1 MSGTSTLGVSTRRP
15 PVKQPL
21 PPNVVLAQNPL
32 AQTEKPPMTLKPAS
46 HTKKPML
53 QSQKLKTNDPSL
65 RLLDNL
71 MSDFYLLNNQLEE
84 SIGQQIESIKKKQV
98 QIINEKDE
106 TSMRQTGKL
115 AFARLKV
122 ELSVEDVD
130 YNA

>member
-1 MSGTSTLGVSTRRP
+1 
-15 PVKQPL
+15 
-21 PPNVVLAQNPL
+21 
-32 AQTEKPPMTLKPAS
+32 MTLKPAS